1 MQIKSC
7 RKKCDLYATDIDRY
21 EADIDRMYEKC
32 VKAAHRRHVGKKL
45 HVVMKRVLYALHL
58 A

>member
-1 MQIKSC
+1 MRPTSTGT
-7 RKKCDLYATDIDRY
+7 RRTSTA
-21 EADIDRMYEKC
+21 YEKC

>member
-1 MQIKSC
+1 
-7 RKKCDLYATDIDRY
+7 
-21 EADIDRMYEKC
+21 MYEKC

-45 HVVMKRVLYALHL
+45 HVVMKRVLYGLHL